1 MTINLGSDDWA
12 PDACTL
18 PVAERPLRVAE
29 FDRFFATSV
38 RRSVRPEPTRL
49 ELLLADGTEAAGRD
63 LAALES
69 SCCSFFFAFGF
80 DAGESGTLMRITVP
94 TEHVDVLDALEAR
107 VDAAL
112 DAGVGE
118 DDVAHR

>member
-1 MTINLGSDDWA
+1 MTINLASDDWA
-12 PDACTL
+12 PEACTL
-18 PVAERPLRVAE
+18 PIAERPLRVAE
-29 FDRFFATSV
+29 FDRFFASSV

-63 LAALES
+63 LADRES
-69 SCCSFFFAFGF
+69 SCCSFFAFGF

-112 DAGVGE
+112 DARG
-118 DDVAHR
+118 R